1 MQQTPTPIA
10 SPLTPS
16 KTPSVRRVL
25 LVTHGEASVTRAI
38 VPSLAAAIAGH
49 GVELVLSEEEVAK
62 HPDLQP
68 ISVDRP
74 DQVDLILVLGGDGTI
89 LRALHRVIGRAIPCV
104 GVNFGNFGFL
114 TTLRADEL
122 IEQLPAVF
130 GGGLEVVSLPTIA
143 VDTPDGRFLAIND
156 VLVTTDQ
163 LGRMARLE
171 WAVNGIEMGERGCDG
186 ILVATATGST
196 GYNLSAGGPVIDW
209 GVDAVSVTFVA
220 PHALDARPLI
230 LSRGHELRV
239 VSRTRDVASR
249 VVVDGQAVAYLDRGG
264 QATIGMAPEVARLG
278 ILAERPFL
286 SRYRDKFGH

>member
-16 KTPSVRRVL
+16 KTSSVRRVL

-62 HPDLQP
+62 HPDLEP

-122 IEQLPAVF
+122 IEQLPAVL

-143 VDTPDGRFLAIND
+143 VETPDGRFLAIND

-186 ILVATATGST
+186 ILVATPTGST

-220 PHALDARPLI
+220 PHALDARSLI

-249 VVVDGQAVAYLDRGG
+249 IVVDGQAVAYLDRGG
-264 QATIGMAPEVARLG
+264 QTTIGMAPEVARLG

>member
-10 SPLTPS
+10 SPLTLS

-62 HPDLQP
+62 HPDLEP

-122 IEQLPAVF
+122 IEQLPAVL

-143 VDTPDGRFLAIND
+143 VETPDGRFLAIND

-186 ILVATATGST
+186 ILVATPTGST

-249 VVVDGQAVAYLDRGG
+249 IVVDGQAVAYLDRGG
-264 QATIGMAPEVARLG
+264 QITIGMAPEVARLG
-278 ILAERPFL
+278 ILVERPFL

>member
-249 VVVDGQAVAYLDRGG
+249 IVVDGQAVAYLDRGG

>member
-1 MQQTPTPIA
+1 MQQTPTPIT

-62 HPDLQP
+62 HPDLEP

-122 IEQLPAVF
+122 IEQLPAVL

-143 VDTPDGRFLAIND
+143 VETPDGRFLAIND

-186 ILVATATGST
+186 ILVATPTGST

-249 VVVDGQAVAYLDRGG
+249 IVVDGQAVAYLDRGG
-264 QATIGMAPEVARLG
+264 QITIGMAPEVARLG
-278 ILAERPFL
+278 ILVERPFL

>member
-1 MQQTPTPIA
+1 MQQTPTPTV
-10 SPLTPS
+10 SPLKPS

-49 GVELVLSEEEVAK
+49 GVELVLNEEEVAK

-143 VDTPDGRFLAIND
+143 VETPDGRFLAIND

-186 ILVATATGST
+186 VLVATATGST

-249 VVVDGQAVAYLDRGG
+249 IVVDGQAVAYLDRGG
-264 QATIGMAPEVARLG
+264 QTTIGMAPEVAQLG

>member
-1 MQQTPTPIA
+1 
-10 SPLTPS
+10 
-16 KTPSVRRVL
+16 
-25 LVTHGEASVTRAI
+25 

-49 GVELVLSEEEVAK
+49 GVELVLNEEEVAK

-143 VDTPDGRFLAIND
+143 VETPDGRFLAIND

-186 ILVATATGST
+186 VLVATATGST

-249 VVVDGQAVAYLDRGG
+249 IVVDGQAVAYLDRGG
-264 QATIGMAPEVARLG
+264 QTTIGMAPEVAQLG

>member
-1 MQQTPTPIA
+1 MQQTPTPIT

-49 GVELVLSEEEVAK
+49 GVEVVLSEEEVAK

-114 TTLRADEL
+114 TTLRSDEL

-143 VDTPDGRFLAIND
+143 VETPDGRFLAIND

-186 ILVATATGST
+186 ILVATPTGST

-249 VVVDGQAVAYLDRGG
+249 IVVDGQAVAYLDRGG
-264 QATIGMAPEVARLG
+264 QTTIGMAPEVARLG

>member
-68 ISVDRP
+68 VSVDRP

-122 IEQLPAVF
+122 IEQLPAVL
-130 GGGLEVVSLPTIA
+130 GGGLVVVSLPTIA

-249 VVVDGQAVAYLDRGG
+249 IVVDGQAVAYLDRGG

>member
-1 MQQTPTPIA
+1 MQQTPTPTV

-49 GVELVLSEEEVAK
+49 GVELVLNEEEVAK

-143 VDTPDGRFLAIND
+143 VETPDGRFLAIND

-186 ILVATATGST
+186 VLVATATGST

-249 VVVDGQAVAYLDRGG
+249 IVVDGQAVAYLDRGG
-264 QATIGMAPEVARLG
+264 QTTIGMAPEVAQLG

>member
-249 VVVDGQAVAYLDRGG
+249 IVVDGQAVAYLDWGG